1 MSCQEG
7 QFNIVDV
14 ITVINGIALRAFSK
28 CFGMKIENGCFVQ
41 PFLNSK
47 VISRR
52 IGGKS
57 NQFLLSKVFQRFFK
71 GSSTSNT

>member
-7 QFNIVDV
+7 QFDIVDV
-14 ITVINGIALRAFSK
+14 ITVFNGIALRAFSK

-52 IGGKS
+52 IGG
-57 NQFLLSKVFQRFFK
+57 NQINSFFQRFFK